1 MMKAGELVDDNGDKL
16 TDLSQLTFSKDLSQ
30 QFDDLI
36 SKLDELIDKI
46 AGPNGVG
53 AALGSTFSPEQMANY
68 QSTMG
73 DLSKGSWAGNQWVPG
88 NGWVPDVVKAHRGAM
103 VLADRIKRYHAGAA
117 RVIPFPTLSADEFP
131 AILQSGEAVLN
142 RQAVQAVGE
151 PAIAAMNTGQGGG
164 KVIQLHSRPTI
175 NIYGSNMSSAQIS
188 RAVGTALE
196 KNQEALLTRAKR
208 VING

>member
-1 MMKAGELVDDNGDKL
+1 
-16 TDLSQLTFSKDLSQ
+16 
-30 QFDDLI
+30 
-36 SKLDELIDKI
+36 
-46 AGPNGVG
+46 
-53 AALGSTFSPEQMANY
+53 MANY

-151 PAIAAMNTGQGGG
+151 PAIAAMNRGSGASMAPVTLS
-164 KVIQLHSRPTI
+164 VAVSVVARPDQ
-175 NIYGSNMSSAQIS
+175 NEAQVGA
-188 RAVGTALE
+188 AV
-196 KNQEALLTRAKR
+196 AKAIEHNAGNLMTTLQNKFQR
-208 VING
+208 KAS